1 MIIRKLCIFVPLNHF
16 KKSITVMKKVFAILA
31 VASAFAFAS
40 CGEKKAEGEAADTTA
55 AAVEE
60 TPAADTTAAAAADTT
75 AKADTAK
82 AAEAAPAEKH

>member
-1 MIIRKLCIFVPLNHF
+1 
-16 KKSITVMKKVFAILA
+16 MKKVFAILA

-60 TPAADTTAAAAADTT
+60 TPAADTTAAAADTT